1 MHIRF
6 AAPEDAAAL
15 LSIYRPYVER
25 SAATFETKTPTAED
39 FAARICAVQADGF
52 PYLMAEEDGRALGYC
67 YASAFARRAA
77 YRPSVDLSLYLAP
90 ECHRRHAGLALYTC
104 VLRLLSA
111 QGYESAFGVVTASN
125 APSRALHE
133 RMGFRLVGTLEKVGY
148 KFDAWH
154 DVCYY
159 ELSIG
164 EHPVPRRPIRP
175 IAALEKTYVDA
186 VLRDGEAR
194 VLPKV

>member
-6 AAPEDAAAL
+6 AAPEDAEAL

-39 FAARICAVQADGF
+39 FAARIRSLQESGF
-52 PYLMAEEDGRALGYC
+52 PYLAAEEDGQALGYC
-67 YASAFARRAA
+67 YASPFAQRAA
-77 YRPSVDLSLYLAP
+77 YRPTVDLSLYLAP

-111 QGYESAFGVVTASN
+111 QGFESAFGVITASN

-159 ELSIG
+159 ELFLG
-164 EHPVPRRPIRP
+164 EHPVPRREIRP
-175 IAALEKTYVDA
+175 VDALEKAFVDA

-194 VLPKV
+194 VLPRV

>member
-6 AAPEDAAAL
+6 ATPEDAAAL

-25 SAATFETKTPTAED
+25 SAATFEIETPTAQE
-39 FAARICAVQADGF
+39 FAARIRAVQADGF
-52 PYLMAEEDGRALGYC
+52 AYLAAEEDGRALGYC
-67 YASAFARRAA
+67 YASPFARRAA

-104 VLRLLSA
+104 ALRLLSA

-148 KFDAWH
+148 KLDAWH

-159 ELSIG
+159 ELSLG
-164 EHPVPRRPIRP
+164 ARPVPPRPIRP
-175 IAALEKTYVDA
+175 VGDLEKAFVDE

-194 VLPKV
+194 VLPKE